1 MSLTPKQEAFC
12 IAYLE
17 TSNASESYRRAYEC
31 EKMSATSINRAAKDV
46 IDNPKITARLAE
58 MRAPVV
64 EAAQMT
70 VAGHLER
77 LRQLSEKAESE
88 GKYAAAVTAEM
99 ARGKVSGF
107 YVEKL
112 DHTSSDGTM
121 SPKGKSLDDFYGG
134 ANVPA
139 QSKPA

>member
-1 MSLTPKQEAFC
+1 MSLTQKQEAFC

-112 DHTSSDGTM
+112 EHSGPDGAPIPLAPTVIE
-121 SPKGKSLDDFYGG
+121 LI
-134 ANVPA
+134 APA
-139 QSKPA
+139 SKPE